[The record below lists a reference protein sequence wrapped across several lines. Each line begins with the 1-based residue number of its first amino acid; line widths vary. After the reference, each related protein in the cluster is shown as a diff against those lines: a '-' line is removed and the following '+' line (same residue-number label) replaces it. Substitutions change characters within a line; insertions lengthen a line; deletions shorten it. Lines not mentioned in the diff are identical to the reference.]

1 MFIIKN
7 NYYLY
12 IKNTKDINLN
22 HIKKNKKT
30 TIIFRNINNQTNKE
44 ELLKFRNKCKM
55 KKIKFYISNNIKL
68 LNFCKADGLYLSS
81 FNKKIYLNKN
91 LKLIGYA
98 HSFKEI
104 NEKIKQGCKTI
115 FLSRLF
121 ETSYKYKKGYFG
133 VIKFNLIKK
142 KYNLDIVPLGGIKN
156 SNLNKLNIVNS
167 EGFALLSE
175 IKKKPVITNRLF

>member
-1 MFIIKN
+1 MFIIKS

-12 IKNTKDINLN
+12 IKNIKDINLN

-30 TIIFRNINNQTNKE
+30 TIIFRNINNQVDKE
-44 ELLKFRNKCKM
+44 ELRKFRNKCKI
-55 KKIKFYISNNIKL
+55 KKIKFYITNNIKL
-68 LNFCKADGLYLSS
+68 FNFCKADGLYLSS

-91 LKLIGYA
+91 LKLIGSA

-104 NEKIKQGCKTI
+104 NEKIKQGCRTI

-121 ETSYKYKKGYFG
+121 KTSYKYKKGHFG
-133 VIKFNLIKK
+133 VIKFNLIAKR
-142 KYNLDIVPLGGIKN
+142 YNVDIVPLGGIRN

-167 EGFALLSE
+167 KGLALLSE
-175 IKKKPVITNRLF
+175 VKKKPVIANRLF